1 VSHTR
6 RSTSVRAGGR
16 ALGVAAGVVLAL
28 AFMDVPGGSAED
40 QRFVH
45 ERWVRVEGPG
55 GEPQRVYVV
64 FPFRNDRKDHPEGE
78 RYPLVVA
85 LHGRGETEKGPI
97 RGPRGWVLDYELPE
111 AYGALQR
118 GQVTQADYRGLVDD
132 VHLAAVNAELA
143 ARAFEGAMVVAPYVP
158 DLSRKGAQTSVEAY
172 TRWLAGPL
180 LEQVRDE
187 FPGAA
192 RGRGS
197 VGIDG
202 VSLGGWLSLEAG
214 LAHPEIFGSVGGIQP
229 AIRGREM
236 ALAKR
241 AAETRRDGQVQHLR
255 LLTSKGDRF
264 RGATRRLSKLLRERH
279 VPHDL
284 LVLPGPHDY
293 QFNQG
298 PGAMELLRFHT
309 AVLERERM

>member
-28 AFMDVPGGSAED
+28 AFMDVPGGAED

-172 TRWLAGPL
+172 TRGSPAPCSSRCGMS
-180 LEQVRDE
+180 
-187 FPGAA
+187 F
-192 RGRGS
+192 RGRRAGGGASGS
-197 VGIDG
+197 TACPSGAGSPSRRGWPIPRSSDRWG
-202 VSLGGWLSLEAG
+202 ASSRPSAGGRWRWPSG
-214 LAHPEIFGSVGGIQP
+214 RPRHGGT
-229 AIRGREM
+229 GRSNTC
-236 ALAKR
+236 AC
-241 AAETRRDGQVQHLR
+241 
-255 LLTSKGDRF
+255 
-264 RGATRRLSKLLRERH
+264 
-279 VPHDL
+279 
-284 LVLPGPHDY
+284 
-293 QFNQG
+293 
-298 PGAMELLRFHT
+298 
-309 AVLERERM
+309 